1 MEQSGFLSTC
11 TDASDERNKVVR
23 LTDKAKDIDLEIRR
37 SIDDGE
43 RAMLRSFSE
52 EEVEQLRGYL
62 IRICD
67 NLDIDSSPGCKPES
81 GAKKEKRE

>member
-1 MEQSGFLSTC
+1 MPLDLDVQVQLVTWNHRLLEACLV
-11 TDASDERNKVVR
+11 DA
-23 LTDKAKDIDLEIRR
+23 
-37 SIDDGE
+37 G
-43 RAMLRSFSE
+43 E